1 MATRLSLLP
10 FLQAWDG
17 VALSVRLL
25 AVPRG
30 RPLDPLVEGKPG
42 PSFAT
47 AHLVVAARLVPGLD
61 SMATTASAAADVTID
76 LPVPAQSSALLQE
89 LETEFRVPP
98 SSPPHPRP
106 SGVEIRKFAPRTY
119 RSAAGFSASRTSLVV
134 TDDSFHCAMRSSRSG
149 SYKGLPPPTLS
160 GIPWGNVLA
169 FALRQPALAE
179 ALGLVRPMVARLPSS

>member
-61 SMATTASAAADVTID
+61 TMATTDGAAADVPID
-76 LPVPAQSSALLQE
+76 LAVPASSSALLRAPAAA
-89 LETEFRVPP
+89 LRAPP
-98 SSPPHPRP
+98 SSPPRPRP
-106 SGVEIRKFAPRTY
+106 SGVEVGKFAPRTY
-119 RSAAGFSASRTSLVV
+119 RSAAGFSASRTSLVGP
-134 TDDSFHCAMRSSRSG
+134 DDSFHCAMRSS
-149 SYKGLPPPTLS
+149 
-160 GIPWGNVLA
+160 
-169 FALRQPALAE
+169 
-179 ALGLVRPMVARLPSS
+179 